1 MRQMRNNEASLVR
14 NHKELS
20 GYKEEVEIVNS
31 LERNHVRDDAN
42 TWRDLIKRNESMC
55 KSDSKELKSKIANC
69 LEELNEIRKNRRK

>member
-42 TWRDLIKRNESMC
+42 T
-55 KSDSKELKSKIANC
+55 
-69 LEELNEIRKNRRK
+69 